1 MKLSELTG
9 YIAVLE
15 NLAQDPQS
23 ISHKENEMVLDE
35 LLDFLKGIRQI
46 RLSGEEIVVA
56 EPTTKPEP
64 VQLEGKSEPEAIEA
78 PEPKPEPPEKVEEV
92 VESEA
97 EPKPKEPPKPRPRPQ
112 VRPKPQPKAAA
123 KAEQPTPTDPL
134 AEFTTLR
141 MALNSEEWP
150 AAVNPELICED
161 TSDEDKFERAEGI
174 IDLMIEKNT
183 KGLNFLDF
191 GCGEGHIAKKLAEI
205 QNPKISVGYDIV
217 KPEKSSFEW
226 GKKDRNCLLTLDWDE
241 VAKNGP
247 YHVVLIY
254 DVIDHLVLE
263 EGQKFS
269 DVIAKIK
276 DVCTEDVRIFVRT
289 HPWCGRHGAHLYKK
303 INKAFAHVVFTEEEL
318 MKMGHKPEEFVHE
331 ISRPL
336 MTYRQYFGDA
346 GFAVRYENVD
356 RYNVEPFFRNN
367 VTVRN
372 RIMQR
377 LGLKD
382 FPVHQLEQ
390 SFVDYVLT
398 N

>member
-56 EPTTKPEP
+56 EPTKSEP
-64 VQLEGKSEPEAIEA
+64 VQLEGRSEPEAIEA
-78 PEPKPEPPEKVEEV
+78 PESNSKVEEV
-92 VESEA
+92 VEPESEP
-97 EPKPKEPPKPRPRPQ
+97 EPPKVEEKPKPRPRPQ
-112 VRPKPQPKAAA
+112 PKPQPAA
-123 KAEQPTPTDPL
+123 KVAANSDSTDPIS
-134 AEFTTLR
+134 EFTTLR

-174 IDLMIEKNT
+174 IDLMLEKNT

-191 GCGEGHIAKKLAEI
+191 GCGEGHIAKKVAEI

-217 KPEKSSFEW
+217 KPENTSFEW
-226 GKKDRNCLLTLDWDE
+226 GKKDRNCLLTLDWNE

-269 DVIAKIK
+269 DVLAKIK

-303 INKAFAHVVFTEEEL
+303 INKAFAHIVFTEEEL